1 MPVYLKEIK
10 VFKKIILTSKY
21 QVIEKDP
28 QIYFQLDMNKY
39 EEGEY
44 LMELFIKDNNS
55 GEEVKA
61 ERIFFRK

>member
-10 VFKKIILTSKY
+10 VFKKIILTTKY

-44 LMELFIKDNNS
+44 LMELFIKYNNS

-61 ERIFFRK
+61 KRIFFRK